1 MDDMRI
7 NHGFSLLE
15 VLVSLLLVTS
25 TSLAL
30 LKQQWHVSQLVV
42 QLEQQGL
49 HLLLLDSAS
58 ERARAR

>member
-1 MDDMRI
+1 MRI